1 MALRYPILFF
11 DADETLVG
19 TTIHGKPVFP
29 MHKLAN
35 LTARLNAFIGIITVP
50 AEAAQSVCDELV
62 KGGVRGIFN
71 FAPVYLHVPDTV
83 TVRNE
88 DIAASMALLAN
99 SIQKTEHSPSAEDE
113 EYKEGSI

>member
-1 MALRYPILFF
+1 MNRQRKRGDRMNTELYELLTSAQLQQRETAEGGRALLPSRFC
-11 DADETLVG
+11 
-19 TTIHGKPVFP
+19 
-29 MHKLAN
+29 
-35 LTARLNAFIGIITVP
+35 R
-50 AEAAQSVCDELV
+50 AEPV